1 MTNNRWWKCAV
12 AVLCRDT
19 KIEVHVET
27 NRPFNGRVYALGRSE
42 TCNIDV
48 QNSDTFRLDLSMNGG
63 DCNTQSMNGMFTNT
77 IVLQH
82 HSVVMTKGDKIYKIK
97 CTYDMSPRN
106 VSFGMMPIRYC
117 TCHKHPTIPKNPPKS
132 PNILTQSITYKLLSA
147 ISVHS

>member
-1 MTNNRWWKCAV
+1 MISV
-12 AVLCRDT
+12 AVQCRDT
-19 KIEVHVET
+19 KIEVLVKT

-63 DCNTQSMNGMFTNT
+63 DCNTQSMSGMFTNT

-106 VSFGMMPIRYC
+106 VSFGMMPIRYDNSS
-117 TCHKHPTIPKNPPKS
+117 K
-132 PNILTQSITYKLLSA
+132 
-147 ISVHS
+147 